1 MRLACLLLV
10 LLGCATRVP
19 RDAAAPPGTPHAGP
33 WRAWLDAQGQEVPFD
48 LELRTEAGAWHAR
61 IENGEERIEVPQV
74 ALADGTLTLGFPHYD
89 SVIVAQVSERGARLD
104 GTWRKRRGADDWC
117 ELPFHADAGE
127 HPRFR
132 AGGSGKP
139 WPTSAEAVGGRWAV
153 RFASSADPAVGIF
166 SITSE
171 GEGRGT
177 FLTTTGDDRYL
188 AGRIDREGPGMDSL
202 LQGTDAAGIYY
213 GVRLSCF
220 DGAHAFLFTA
230 LLQPDGTLQGDFWSS
245 DRWHDTWTATRDDFA
260 QLPDGFSLSK
270 ASGAV
275 SLDDL
280 VFPDLDGTPRRL
292 SDPQFA
298 GKARLIEIFGSW
310 CPNCADE
317 ADELVRL
324 QKEFGARGLTIIGLA
339 FEVTGDHARDAE
351 QVRRYAARHGV
362 TWPLL
367 VAGLAD
373 KDMATASLGLL
384 DKVRAFPTTIFLDE
398 QGKVRAVY
406 TGFSGPATGA
416 AYAEQHAEFV
426 RVIEGL
432 LGP

>member
-1 MRLACLLLV
+1 MQWSSLIVLAALA
-10 LLGCATRVP
+10 G
-19 RDAAAPPGTPHAGP
+19 AAQGQESVDGA
-33 WRAWLDAQGQEVPFD
+33 WRAWLDSPGGDLAFG
-48 LELRTEAGAWHAR
+48 LELHGAAGERHAT
-61 IENGEERIEVPQV
+61 IVNGPERIE
-74 ALADGTLTLGFPHYD
+74 ADSSLRDGELTIDFPHYD
-89 SVIVAQVSERGARLD
+89 SRIVAHLIADGARLD
-104 GTWRKRRGADDWC
+104 GTWRKRRSADAWV
-117 ELPFHADAGE
+117 EMKFHAARGPAPVSIPSGLPPDTSPAE
-127 HPRFR
+127 LARMR
-132 AGGSGKP
+132 AMN
-139 WPTSAEAVGGRWAV
+139 THAVARRYSV
-153 RFASSADPAVGIF
+153 RFSSSDEPAVAILNDGP
-166 SITSE
+166 E
-171 GEGRGT
+171 GLCGT
-177 FLTTTGDDRYL
+177 FLTTTGDYRYL
-188 AGRIDREGPGMDSL
+188 AGDTS
-202 LQGTDAAGIYY
+202 GILDQEFA
-213 GVRLSCF
+213 LSCF
-220 DGAHAFLFTA
+220 DGAHAFLFKA
-230 LLQPDGTLQGDFWSS
+230 RVLVSEEAPDPILGLEGDFWSG
-245 DRWHDTWTATRDDFA
+245 DRWHETWTATPDPTA
-260 QLPDGFSLSK
+260 ALPDGFTLTH
-270 ASGAV
+270 ATRAV
-275 SLDDL
+275 TLDDL

-324 QKEFGARGLTIIGLA
+324 QKEYGVRGLTIIGLA
-339 FEVTGDHARDAE
+339 FEVTGDFARDAE

-373 KDMATASLGLL
+373 KDKATASLGLL